1 MSPRLWSSAHRAI
14 ILALAFGVAG
24 FLSYFSLR
32 NALAVHYADL
42 QTRQGY
48 ERAIR
53 MAPEDYRNWYLLG
66 RYWQYNLEDADTG
79 RAIQAYTA
87 ALSLNAGS
95 AEVWSDLATAYE
107 TEGDIPAARDAFLH
121 AKRTYPLSAEVAWRY
136 GNFLLRQKEQD
147 AAFLEMHHAVE
158 LEPQRGAE
166 ALSRALRAEPNIDL
180 VLDRV
185 LPPVSEAYLGAIMD
199 QVADGHTSNAV
210 KIWNRLILLRPRLSI
225 VTVREAPFSLVDS
238 LLREKQIAE
247 AQRIW
252 EEAVVFA
259 GLGNLADPA
268 GSVLW
273 DGGFESG
280 IMGGGFS
287 WTFQEGVAGVQISL
301 DSREKHSG
309 NHSLRL
315 LFNGRYNLHLVG
327 PCHLVP
333 VQPLTAYDFS
343 AWIRTLSITTEQGI
357 RFQLRPLG
365 TQDTSAVVTP
375 DLRSSQ
381 PWTRVEIPWSSGK
394 NVQEMQV
401 CVIRFPSQEVDD
413 KIQGVAWVDD
423 VALVPVAGEP
433 REP

>member
-1 MSPRLWSSAHRAI
+1 
-14 ILALAFGVAG
+14 
-24 FLSYFSLR
+24 
-32 NALAVHYADL
+32 
-42 QTRQGY
+42 
-48 ERAIR
+48 
-53 MAPEDYRNWYLLG
+53 
-66 RYWQYNLEDADTG
+66 
-79 RAIQAYTA
+79 
-87 ALSLNAGS
+87 LSLNPGS

-107 TEGDIPAARDAFLH
+107 AEGDIPAAHDAFLH

-136 GNFLLRQKEQD
+136 GNFLLRQGEQD
-147 AAFLEMHHAVE
+147 AAFLEMHYAVE
-158 LEPQRGAE
+158 EEPQLGAE
-166 ALSRALRAEPNIDL
+166 ALSRALRAEPDIDP

-199 QVADGHTSNAV
+199 QTAEGHTANAV
-210 KIWNRLILLRPRLSI
+210 KIWNRLILLRPRLSM
-225 VTVREAPFSLVDS
+225 VTIREAPFSLVDS

-247 AQRIW
+247 AQAVW
-252 EEAVVFA
+252 EEAMVFA
-259 GLGNLADPA
+259 SLGNLADPA

-280 IMGGGFS
+280 VMGRGFS
-287 WTFQEGVAGVQISL
+287 WTFQEGVPGVQISL
-301 DSREKHSG
+301 DTREKHSG

-333 VQPLTAYDFS
+333 VQPSTAYDFS

-365 TQDTSAVVTP
+365 TQDTSTVVTP
-375 DLRSSQ
+375 DLRGSQ

-401 CVIRFPSQEVDD
+401 CLLRFPSQEVDD
-413 KIQGVAWVDD
+413 KIQGMAWVDD
-423 VALVPVAGEP
+423 VALVPVAAEP
-433 REP
+433 RKP